1 MAVIDNIEHNSVS
14 QLGIGNAV
22 WHIWV
27 SQAMLGIGMIMIGN
41 FYCVVFIVLNDSC
54 YIAE

>member
-27 SQAMLGIGMIMIGN
+27 SQAMLGIGMMISS

>member
-54 YIAE
+54 